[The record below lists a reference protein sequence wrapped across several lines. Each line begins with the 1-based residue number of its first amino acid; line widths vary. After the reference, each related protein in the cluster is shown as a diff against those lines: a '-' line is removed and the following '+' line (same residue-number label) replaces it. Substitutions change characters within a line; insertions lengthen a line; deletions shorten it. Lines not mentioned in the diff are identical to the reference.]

1 LTAGAGAKI
10 TGVCTAQAII
20 IIFLKEESC
29 KLWVILLLFIG
40 DMQESLMKERAE
52 AAARQSSKTRKA
64 PTCRTCGKPRKGHP
78 KGRCLNQPE
87 QDNIAV

>member
-1 LTAGAGAKI
+1 
-10 TGVCTAQAII
+10 
-20 IIFLKEESC
+20 
-29 KLWVILLLFIG
+29 
-40 DMQESLMKERAE
+40 MKESAE

-87 QDNIAV
+87 TDNIAV